1 MLILLSLLV
10 IAVRYCTEFYLF
22 NSQYI
27 ADFDNASLKVSGI
40 IFLLTLSDFLPI
52 CSQIAVI
59 WISSRSNWNKLIQDY
74 LRPFN
79 ENDLNLTLS
88 RPMLQDIKCHDFQSE
103 LLRSSVL
110 STQKHELF
118 TETVTIEQ
126 DLDSALSTAQF
137 SDTNSVALMSRN
149 ARLSE
154 TMRYR
159 DKRRS

>member
-1 MLILLSLLV
+1 M
-10 IAVRYCTEFYLF
+10 
-22 NSQYI
+22 
-27 ADFDNASLKVSGI
+27 I

-59 WISSRSNWNKLIQDY
+59 WISSRSNWNKLIQDC

-88 RPMLQDIKCHDFQSE
+88 QPMLTELMGNDFQSE

-110 STQKHELF
+110 SSNKHELL
-118 TETVTIEQ
+118 TETVTI
-126 DLDSALSTAQF
+126 DLDLDLSTAVF
-137 SDTNSVALMSRN
+137 SETNSETLTKRSYN
-149 ARLSE
+149 LSE
-154 TMRYR
+154 SIRHH